1 MFNNPFESFH
11 DTVAQ
16 AKEER
21 EQLDRLLTIS
31 TPRERLLV
39 VGIALLLLVLAAWL
53 FFGNVARSLAVDG
66 VLVGP
71 GDASPEG
78 GRSVQALV
86 WAGSDVAPR
95 IGAGMPA
102 QIALAGAG
110 DVGTVRFGGAVAS
123 VTAVP
128 APGGLAELGSA
139 PPMSLLRLVLALD
152 ETPDLASVAGREC
165 RIVIEVG
172 RQSPVALLGAGRP

>member
-39 VGIALLLLVLAAWL
+39 VGIAVLLLVLAAWL

-71 GDASPEG
+71 GNASPEG
-78 GRSVQALV
+78 DRTVRALI
-86 WAGSDVAPR
+86 WAASEVAPR
-95 IGAGMPA
+95 IEVGMPA
-102 QIALAGAG
+102 AIAVTGAPDAGKDTFAGAIA
-110 DVGTVRFGGAVAS
+110 R

-128 APGGLAELGSA
+128 SPGGLAEFDSTA
-139 PPMSLLRLVLALD
+139 PMSPLRLDLALD
-152 ETPDLASVAGREC
+152 ETLDLAPVAGREC

-172 RQSPVALLGAGRP
+172 RQSPVALLGTRRP